1 MKGVKAEQ
9 NAMHA
14 TSLRCVAPLA
24 LAVLHVALRWPN
36 VAQAQETADV
46 LQCDVPA
53 LSVITIIFPPLLPA

>member
-24 LAVLHVALRWPN
+24 LAVLH